1 MADRPTNATNSQ
13 ADEPENGGWHTPKE
27 PGGWREAQPA
37 TPAAEEE
44 HGWRAPQKASA
55 TAVQE
60 SMWRTVT
67 PGETALAETADDGEI
82 LPHDESPAPEAQP
95 EISPADALAKIDQP
109 YSESPLALSPQESTP
124 TDVTAV
130 ESDESAD
137 VLPFEQEM
145 VAEAREKDNSFADQL
160 AELAKQAEQEQTLEL
175 LDEDDD
181 EDSFS
186 MSELVALASLVDEQP
201 RARLQPRTEGEAE
214 AAEPASPDDP
224 AEIARRKVAELMGPA
239 GEPGE
244 EDFAAEDPAEVA
256 RRMAQ
261 KLAAS
266 QPSSVVSPPSVPTP
280 SLTREEQILLDKF
293 RSAEDEIRGLRAR
306 FRAGQ
311 LTREQMQ
318 AELRK
323 HMVLDENQVW
333 WMMGVESDTWYRYD
347 NGQWVTAVPHVL
359 QLAEGDDFGA
369 DGNLVTAPME
379 ARRDDLPH
387 LGDQRPPGLADE
399 GATMVSG
406 AVQSDYESMPLPRQ
420 VPIRDPEATIPG
432 TPGVYMDPSGMAQPT
447 VASAA
452 VNPAEVVAAPQ
463 PATVA
468 DAPPSY
474 DIGTASPL
482 YEQARSR
489 QQQSLMRTLLIVG
502 GIGIAALFLLS
513 ACGII
518 TGVLYYRSLA
528 APWED
533 EVAALANYQPQFRTA
548 RILAADGSVI
558 AELTSQQ
565 GGARDTIPLG
575 DISPYMIHAVIS
587 TENARFYDDP
597 GWDPLAIARAFF
609 QNIFAGQIES
619 GATTLTQEIAQNLIL
634 RDTSVSAQRKL
645 DEIVIAS
652 MIAQRYDKNFILELY
667 LNEFFFGNQSYGVE
681 AASQFYFGHSAAD
694 LNLPESA
701 LLAGLLQ
708 APATYDPV
716 VNRQASFDRMDT
728 VLDLMARAGCLRFQH
743 PPYEGQQFCITRGVD
758 NGPSDIADG
767 GLVTVQKAQIESAQY
782 RPREFRVRY
791 PHFVNYVQ
799 QFIEETYGTDALY
812 RGGYE
817 IHTTLVPRI
826 QDVAQDA
833 LLRQTQS
840 LLANN
845 VNAGSVLVTDPRSGA
860 ILAMVGSPDFNNVQ
874 YQGQN
879 NFAFLRQQPGSSIKP
894 VTYAAALEGWTGADG
909 QRQYMTPA
917 TIIWDVPTTY
927 STTPQYSPV
936 NFDGTFHGPQPVRFA
951 LQNSYNVPAVKTYA
965 FVGADRF
972 RDMAQRLGLTFSENA
987 AFGLPTALG
996 ADEVLL
1002 YDMMQAYGTF
1012 ANDGVRVP
1020 LYAITQITDF
1030 QGNQIVIPESDD
1042 PEAQAISPSLAY
1054 LMQNILSDN
1063 QARSAAF
1070 GLNSGLT
1077 LSGYPDGVIAAKTG
1091 TSNDNRD
1098 LWTMGFT
1105 NNTVVGVWM
1114 GNLDDNPTRGTTQ
1127 TASVPVWNAVMRA
1140 ALEGRSPE
1148 AFTNPGGVVQAQVC
1162 GNTGTLFDPNV
1173 NPNCTSL
1180 RAELFLDSQP
1190 PPPATSS
1197 FVQSVAVDTWS
1208 GLRATTACPEY
1219 VETRTFA
1226 NIDDPFAI
1234 QWLNSPSGQG
1244 VAQQLGLPIPLESI
1258 PQGECP
1264 PNQQPNIRIT
1274 SPADGQQLTGTVS
1287 ITGIVS
1293 ASDFNR
1299 FQIELAPVNQPDNF
1313 AIIAGPFTSQV
1324 TGNSTIV
1331 DWNTTTVPN
1340 GIYRLRLA
1348 AFANNGGYVFKIVQV
1363 GINNALPTP
1372 IIPTVGL
1379 PVLPTAADTPIPIG
1393 AAQAAP
1399 LFPTAQA
1406 TLAPGFATATPA
1418 GFIPLGELMP
1428 LATAT
1433 PFGQ

>member
-13 ADEPENGGWHTPKE
+13 ADEPENGGWHTPQT
-27 PGGWREAQPA
+27 PASSGWREAQPA
-37 TPAAEEE
+37 PKPAEEE
-44 HGWRAPQKASA
+44 HGWRAPQKAAAA
-55 TAVQE
+55 TVQE
-60 SMWRTVT
+60 SMWRTVS
-67 PGETALAETADDGEI
+67 PGETALAETPDDGEI

-95 EISPADALAKIDQP
+95 EISPSDALAQINQP
-109 YSESPLALSPQESTP
+109 YSDSPLALAQQESTP
-124 TDVTAV
+124 TDVTAA
-130 ESDESAD
+130 ESDESSD

-145 VAEAREKDNSFADQL
+145 VAETRDKDDSFADQL
-160 AELAKQAEQEQTLEL
+160 AELAKQAEQEQTLDL
-175 LDEDDD
+175 LDEDED

-201 RARLQPRTEGEAE
+201 RARLQPQAE
-214 AAEPASPDDP
+214 AGAKTGDEAASASPDDP
-224 AEIARRKVAELMGPA
+224 AEVARRKVAELMGA
-239 GEPGE
+239 AAEPGE
-244 EDFAAEDPAEVA
+244 GDFAAEDPAEVA

-266 QPSSVVSPPSVPTP
+266 QSSPAVGLPTP
-280 SLTREEQILLDKF
+280 SLTREEQVLLDKF

-323 HMVLDENQVW
+323 HMVLDEDQVW

-347 NGQWVTAVPHVL
+347 NGQWVPSTPDIL
-359 QLAEGDDFGA
+359 QRAGESFDA
-369 DGNLVTAPME
+369 DENGVTSPMA
-379 ARRDDLPH
+379 ARSGDLPH
-387 LGDQRPPGLADE
+387 LADQLPPGVADE
-399 GATMVSG
+399 GATMVSS
-406 AVQSDYESMPLPRQ
+406 AVQSDYDNMPLPRQ

-452 VNPAEVVAAPQ
+452 VNPADVVAAPQ
-463 PATVA
+463 PATTA

-518 TGVLYYRSLA
+518 GGVLYYRSLA

-609 QNIFAGQIES
+609 QNILAGQVES

-634 RDTSVSAQRKL
+634 RDNSVSAQRKL

-652 MIAQRYDKNFILELY
+652 MIAQRYDKNFILQLY
-667 LNEFFFGNQSYGVE
+667 LNEFFYGNQSYGVE

-743 PPYEGQQFCITRGVD
+743 APYEGQEFCITRGVD
-758 NGPSDIADG
+758 NGPSDIAPG

-817 IHTTLVPRI
+817 IRTTLVPRV

-840 LLANN
+840 LIANN

-874 YQGQN
+874 FQGQN
-879 NFAFLRQQPGSSIKP
+879 NFAFLPQQPGSSIKP
-894 VTYAAALEGWTGADG
+894 VTYAAALEGFTGADG

-927 STTPQYSPV
+927 NTTPPYSPV
-936 NFDGTFHGPQPVRFA
+936 NFDGTFHGPQPVRYA

-972 RDMAQRLGLTFSENA
+972 RDMAQRLGLRFGENA

-1002 YDMMQAYGTF
+1002 YDMVQAYGTF
-1012 ANDGVRVP
+1012 ANDGLHVP
-1020 LYAITQITDF
+1020 LFAVTQITDF
-1030 QGNQIVIPESDD
+1030 QGNQVVIPESADT
-1042 PEAQAISPSLAY
+1042 ETQAISPSLAY

-1070 GLNSGLT
+1070 GLNSGLA
-1077 LSGYPDGVIAAKTG
+1077 LSGYPDGVIGAKTG

-1114 GNLDDNPTRGTTQ
+1114 GNLDNNPTRGTTQ

-1148 AFTNPGGVVQAQVC
+1148 AFANPGGVVQGQIC
-1162 GNTGTLFDPNV
+1162 GDTGTLFDPNV

-1180 RAELFLDSQP
+1180 RAELFLENQQ

-1197 FVQSVAVDTWS
+1197 FVQSIAVDTWT

-1234 QWLNSPSGQG
+1234 QWLNSPAGQG
-1244 VAQQLGLPIPLESI
+1244 VAQQLGLPIPLESL

-1274 SPADGQQLTGTVS
+1274 SPADGQQLSGIVP

-1293 ASDFNR
+1293 AANFNR

-1324 TGNSTIV
+1324 TANGTIV

-1348 AFANNGGYVFKIVQV
+1348 AFANNGGYVFKVVQV
-1363 GINNALPTP
+1363 GINNALPTA
-1372 IIPTVGL
+1372 IIPPTAI
-1379 PVLPTAADTPIPIG
+1379 LPTAQATVIPPGAIG
-1393 AAQAAP
+1393 QTAP

-1418 GFIPLGELMP
+1418 GFIPLGQLMP

>member
-1 MADRPTNATNSQ
+1 MVDRPTTSATSTPN
-13 ADEPENGGWHTPKE
+13 DEPESGWHSPQE
-27 PGGWREAQPA
+27 SGSWREARPA
-37 TPAAEEE
+37 AEAEEE
-44 HGWRAPQKASA
+44 HGWRAPEKTA
-55 TAVQE
+55 TAAASQGG
-60 SMWRTVT
+60 WRTVT
-67 PGETALAETADDGEI
+67 PSETALAEPVEDGEI
-82 LPHDESPAPEAQP
+82 LPHEEMEAPEAQP
-95 EISPADALAKIDQP
+95 EISPADALAQINQP
-109 YSESPLALSPQESTP
+109 YSDAPLPLSQPETTT
-124 TDVTAV
+124 TDVVASESEEAV
-130 ESDESAD
+130 E
-137 VLPFEQEM
+137 VLPFDQQA
-145 VAEAREKDNSFADQL
+145 VAESREKDDSFADQL
-160 AELAKQAEQEQTLEL
+160 AELAKQAEQEHTLEL
-175 LDEDDD
+175 LDEDED

-201 RARLQPRTEGEAE
+201 RARLQPSAEE

-224 AEIARRKVAELMGPA
+224 AEIAKRKVAELMGAA

-244 EDFAAEDPAEVA
+244 EEYLAEDPAEVA

-266 QPSSVVSPPSVPTP
+266 QPGGAISPPAAPT
-280 SLTREEQILLDKF
+280 LTREEQLLLDKY
-293 RSAEDEIRGLRAR
+293 RGAEDEIRGLRAR

-311 LTREQMQ
+311 LTRDMMQ

-323 HMVLDENQVW
+323 HMVLDDEQVW

-347 NGQWVTAVPHVL
+347 NGEWVPAIPRVL
-359 QLAEGDDFGA
+359 QLVKEGDLDEYA
-369 DGNLVTAPME
+369 DAVTSPMD
-379 ARRDDLPH
+379 ARLGDLPH
-387 LGDQRPPGLADE
+387 LPDQPPGGFGE

-406 AVQSDYESMPLPRQ
+406 TVQSDYESMPLPRQ

-432 TPGVYMDPSGMAQPT
+432 APGVYMDPASMAQPT
-447 VASAA
+447 VASAT
-452 VNPAEVVAAPQ
+452 VNPAEVVTAPQ
-463 PATVA
+463 PAVPAVA
-468 DAPPSY
+468 DAAPAY
-474 DIGTASPL
+474 DIGAATPL
-482 YEQARSR
+482 YDEARTR
-489 QQQSLMRTLLIVG
+489 QQQSLLRTLLIIG
-502 GIGIAALFLLS
+502 GIGIAAVFLLG

-518 TGVLYYRSLA
+518 GGVLYYRSLA
-528 APWED
+528 APWEA

-597 GWDPLAIARAFF
+597 GWDALAIARAFF
-609 QNIFAGQIES
+609 QNVFAGQVES

-652 MIAQRYDKNFILELY
+652 MIAQRYDKNFILQLY

-716 VNRQASFDRMDT
+716 VNRQAAFDRMNV
-728 VLDLMARAGCLRFQH
+728 VLDLMARTGCLRFQH
-743 PPYEGQQFCITRGVD
+743 PPYEGQEFCITRGVD

-782 RPREFRVRY
+782 RPRQFRVRY

-799 QFIEETYGTDALY
+799 QYIEETYGTDAMY

-817 IHTTLVPRI
+817 IRTTLVPRI

-840 LLANN
+840 LLANG

-860 ILAMVGSPDFNNVQ
+860 ILAMIGSPDFNNVQ
-874 YQGQN
+874 FEGQN
-879 NFAFLRQQPGSSIKP
+879 NFAFLPQQPGSSIKP
-894 VTYAAALEGWTGADG
+894 VTYAAALEGFNGTDG
-909 QRQYMTPA
+909 QRHYMTPA
-917 TIIWDVPTTY
+917 TVIWDVPTTY
-927 STTPQYSPV
+927 NTTPQYSPV
-936 NFDGTFHGPQPVRFA
+936 NFDGTFHGPQPVRYA

-965 FVGADRF
+965 FVGADNF
-972 RDMAQRLGLTFSENA
+972 RNMAERLGLRFGANA

-996 ADEVLL
+996 ADEVRL
-1002 YDMMQAYGTF
+1002 YDMMQAYGTL
-1012 ANDGVRVP
+1012 ANDGLRVP
-1020 LYAITQITDF
+1020 LFAITQITDF
-1030 QGNQIVIPESDD
+1030 QGTQVVIPEPAQ
-1042 PEAQAISPSLAY
+1042 PEAQVISPALAF

-1077 LSGYPDGVIAAKTG
+1077 LPGYPDGVIAAKTG

-1114 GNLDDNPTRGTTQ
+1114 GNLNNDATRGTTQ
-1127 TASVPVWNAVMRA
+1127 TASVPVWNTVMRA
-1140 ALEGRSPE
+1140 ALEGRAPE
-1148 AFTNPGGVVQAQVC
+1148 PFTNPGGISQGQIC
-1162 GNTGTLFDPNV
+1162 GDTGTLFDPNV
-1173 NPNCTSL
+1173 NPNCTNL
-1180 RAELFLDSQP
+1180 RAELFLDNQP
-1190 PPPATSS
+1190 PPPASSS

-1226 NIDDPFAI
+1226 NIDDPFAV
-1234 QWLNSPSGQG
+1234 QWLNSPAGQA

-1274 SPADGQQLTGTVS
+1274 SPLDGQQLSGTVA

-1293 ASDFNR
+1293 ATDFNR
-1299 FQIELAPVNQPDNF
+1299 FQIELAPVAQPDNF
-1313 AIIAGPFTSQV
+1313 AIIAGPFSSQV
-1324 TGNSTIV
+1324 PANGTIME
-1331 DWNTTTVPN
+1331 WNTATVPN

-1348 AFANNGGYVFKIVQV
+1348 AFANNGGYVFKVVQIGVNNIVVVPTQV
-1363 GINNALPTP
+1363 PVPTF
-1372 IIPTVGL
+1372 IL
-1379 PVLPTAADTPIPIG
+1379 PVEDTPIPPG
-1393 AAQAAP
+1393 LTGQTVP
-1399 LFPTAQA
+1399 VFPTAQA
-1406 TLAPGFATATPA
+1406 TLGFNLPTSTPS
-1418 GFIPLGELMP
+1418 GLIPFGQLMP

>member
-1 MADRPTNATNSQ
+1 MVDRPTTSATNTPNEES
-13 ADEPENGGWHTPKE
+13 ESGWHSPQE
-27 PGGWREAQPA
+27 PGSWREARPA
-37 TPAAEEE
+37 TEEE
-44 HGWRAPQKASA
+44 HGWRAPEKTVSA
-55 TAVQE
+55 AVQGG
-60 SMWRTVT
+60 WRTVT
-67 PGETALAETADDGEI
+67 PSETALAEPVEDGEI
-82 LPHDESPAPEAQP
+82 LPHEESQVPEAQP
-95 EISPADALAKIDQP
+95 EISPADALSQISQP
-109 YSESPLALSPQESTP
+109 YSDAPLPLSQPETTT
-124 TDVTAV
+124 TDVVPA
-130 ESDESAD
+130 ESAEAVN
-137 VLPFEQEM
+137 VLPFDQQA
-145 VAEAREKDNSFADQL
+145 VAEPGVKDDSFANQL
-160 AELAKQAEQEQTLEL
+160 AELAKQAEEEQTLEL

-201 RARLQPRTEGEAE
+201 RARLQPSAE
-214 AAEPASPDDP
+214 KVAAEPAAPVSPDDP
-224 AEIARRKVAELMGPA
+224 AEIAKRKVAELMGAA
-239 GEPGE
+239 GAPGE
-244 EDFAAEDPAEVA
+244 EGYPAEDPAEVA

-266 QPSSVVSPPSVPTP
+266 QPGSAISPPPAPT
-280 SLTREEQILLDKF
+280 LTREEQLLLDKY

-311 LTREQMQ
+311 LTRDMMQ

-323 HMVLDENQVW
+323 HMVLDDEQVW

-347 NGQWVTAVPHVL
+347 NGQWVPAIPHVL
-359 QLAEGDDFGA
+359 QLVKEGDLDEYA
-369 DGNLVTAPME
+369 DVATSPMD
-379 ARRDDLPH
+379 ARLGDLPR
-387 LGDQRPPGLADE
+387 LPDQPPSSVDE
-399 GATMVSG
+399 GATIVSG
-406 AVQSDYESMPLPRQ
+406 TVQSDYESMPLPRQ
-420 VPIRDPEATIPG
+420 VPIRDPEATVPG
-432 TPGVYMDPSGMAQPT
+432 APGVYMDPSSMAQPT
-447 VASAA
+447 VASAS
-452 VNPAEVVAAPQ
+452 VNPAEVVTVPQ
-463 PATVA
+463 PAVPAVA
-468 DAPPSY
+468 DAAPSY
-474 DIGTASPL
+474 EIDAATPL
-482 YEQARSR
+482 YDEARSR
-489 QQQSLMRTLLIVG
+489 QQQSLLRTLLIVG
-502 GIGIAALFLLS
+502 GIGVAAMFILG

-518 TGVLYYRSLA
+518 GGVLYYRSLA

-533 EVAALANYQPQFRTA
+533 AVAALANYQPQFRTA

-597 GWDPLAIARAFF
+597 GWDALAIARAFF
-609 QNIFAGQIES
+609 QNIFAGRVES

-652 MIAQRYDKNFILELY
+652 MIAQRYDKNFILQLY

-716 VNRQASFDRMDT
+716 VNRQAAFDRMNT

-743 PPYEGQQFCITRGVD
+743 PPYEGQEFCITRGVD

-782 RPREFRVRY
+782 RPRQFRVRY

-799 QFIEETYGTDALY
+799 QFIEETYGTDAMY

-817 IHTTLVPRI
+817 IRTTLVPRI

-840 LLANN
+840 LLANG

-874 YQGQN
+874 YEGQN

-894 VTYAAALEGWTGADG
+894 ITYTAALEGFNGTDG
-909 QRQYMTPA
+909 LRHYMTPA
-917 TIIWDVPTTY
+917 TILWDVPTTY
-927 STTPQYSPV
+927 NTTPPYSPV
-936 NFDGTFHGPQPVRFA
+936 NFDGTFHGPQPVRYA

-965 FVGADRF
+965 FIGADTF
-972 RDMAQRLGLTFSENA
+972 RNMGERLGLTFGENA

-996 ADEVLL
+996 ADEVRL
-1002 YDMMQAYGTF
+1002 YDMMQAYGTL
-1012 ANDGVRVP
+1012 ANDGTRVP
-1020 LYAITQITDF
+1020 LFAITQITDF
-1030 QGNQIVIPESDD
+1030 QGTQVVIPE
-1042 PEAQAISPSLAY
+1042 PAEGQQGQAISPALAF

-1077 LSGYPDGVIAAKTG
+1077 LPGYPDGVIAAKTG

-1098 LWTMGFT
+1098 LWTLGFT

-1114 GNLDDNPTRGTTQ
+1114 GNLNNDATRGTTQ
-1127 TASVPVWNAVMRA
+1127 TASVPVWNTVMRA
-1140 ALEGRSPE
+1140 ALEGRAPE
-1148 AFTNPGGVVQAQVC
+1148 PFTNPGGVSQGQIC
-1162 GNTGTLFDPNV
+1162 GDTGTLYDPSV
-1173 NPNCTSL
+1173 NPNCTNL
-1180 RAELFLDSQP
+1180 RAELFLDNQP

-1226 NIDDPFAI
+1226 NIDDPFAV
-1234 QWLNSPSGQG
+1234 QWLNSPAGQA

-1274 SPADGQQLTGTVS
+1274 GPVDGQQLSGTVP

-1293 ASDFNR
+1293 ATNFNR
-1299 FQIELAPVNQPDNF
+1299 FQIELAPVAQPDNF
-1313 AIIAGPFTSQV
+1313 AIIAGPFTTQIPAN
-1324 TGNSTIV
+1324 GTIME
-1331 DWNTTTVPN
+1331 WNTTTVPN

-1348 AFANNGGYVFKIVQV
+1348 AFANNGGYVFKVVQIGV
-1363 GINNALPTP
+1363 NNVIAPTQAPLPTF
-1372 IIPTVGL
+1372 I
-1379 PVLPTAADTPIPIG
+1379 LPTAQDTPIPFG
-1393 AAQAAP
+1393 VSGQTVP
-1399 LFPTAQA
+1399 VFPTAQA
-1406 TLAPGFATATPA
+1406 TLAFSQPTSTPS
-1418 GFIPLGELMP
+1418 GLIPFGQLMP
-1428 LATAT
+1428 IASAT